1 MATAFEQRNLS
12 QDPSG
17 GEVSEKALPQAQTEH
32 LGTAW
37 QPRDEIR
44 AENLEK
50 SFGSHR
56 VLDGFSLEV
65 FCGEMVAIVGESGS
79 GKTTLLRLIA
89 GLEEPDGGRILLA
102 DHESR
107 GSPLVDL
114 ATLDAEGRE
123 RIQRH
128 WAVVF
133 QGNALISGRTVEANI
148 ALPLREV
155 QHLDESVIRSRVRA
169 VLREVALDP
178 ARDLDLTVEQL
189 SGGMAKRVA
198 IARALALDPILL
210 LYDEPTTGLDPKV
223 AEQIQDLI
231 GSVHRTG
238 SEGGFA
244 RTTILVTHDKDMLY
258 RLQPRIIMLD
268 RGHIVFNGTYEAFQ
282 NSDSPAIRPYFD
294 LMPKLHEGDTA
305 PPLTRTSTSA
315 T

>member
-1 MATAFEQRNLS
+1 M
-12 QDPSG
+12 
-17 GEVSEKALPQAQTEH
+17 SEKTLPQARTEH
-32 LGTAW
+32 RGTAS

-56 VLDGFSLEV
+56 VLGGISLEV
-65 FCGEMVAIVGESGS
+65 FCGEKVAIVGESGS
-79 GKTTLLRLIA
+79 GKTTLLRLIV
-89 GLEEPDGGRILLA
+89 GLEQPDRGRILLA

-114 ATLDAEGRE
+114 AALDAEGRE
-123 RIQRH
+123 RVQRH

-155 QHLDESVIRSRVRA
+155 QHLDESIIRSRVRA
-169 VLREVALDP
+169 AVREVALDP

-231 GSVHRTG
+231 GSVHRAKTG
-238 SEGGFA
+238 GGSA

-268 RGHIVFNGTYEAFQ
+268 RGHIVFDGTYEVFQ

-294 LMPKLHEGDTA
+294 LMPKLHEGDTT